1 MNPVIG
7 QCPIC
12 GNNLHVT
19 RLNCRNC
26 DTTIDGHF
34 TLGRLYQLSPE
45 QLDFV
50 EVFLRCEGK
59 INRVEQEIGLSYP
72 AVRSRLT
79 DVIRALGYEVGES
92 SPVQRAIS
100 EETRR
105 DILNELQNGNLSA
118 EEALQ
123 LLRGDTDSWPL
134 GAFRNRNFESLVE
147 CEPDQR
153 LNSSRCR
160 NARSSIHSR

>member
-12 GNNLHVT
+12 GGNLHVT

-50 EVFLRCEGK
+50 EVFLKCEGK

-72 AVRSRLT
+72 AVRARLT
-79 DVIRALGYEVGES
+79 DVIRALGYEVGDNS
-92 SPVQRAIS
+92 SSQRS
-100 EETRR
+100 MPDEVRR
-105 DILNELQNGNLSA
+105 DILNELQRGKLSA

-123 LLRGDTDSWPL
+123 MLRGE
-134 GAFRNRNFESLVE
+134 G
-147 CEPDQR
+147 
-153 LNSSRCR
+153 
-160 NARSSIHSR
+160 

>member
-12 GNNLHVT
+12 GNTLHVT

-45 QLDFV
+45 QLEFV
-50 EVFLRCEGK
+50 DVFLRCEGK

-72 AVRSRLT
+72 AVRARLT
-79 DVIRALGYEVGES
+79 DVIRALGYEVGDPPAATRS
-92 SPVQRAIS
+92 LS

-123 LLRGDTDSWPL
+123 MLRGE
-134 GAFRNRNFESLVE
+134 RE
-147 CEPDQR
+147 
-153 LNSSRCR
+153 
-160 NARSSIHSR
+160 

>member
-12 GNNLHVT
+12 SSTLHVT

-26 DTTIDGHF
+26 DTSLEGHF

-45 QLDFV
+45 QLEFV
-50 EVFLRCEGK
+50 EIFLRCEGK

-72 AVRSRLT
+72 AVRARLT
-79 DVIRALGYEVGES
+79 DVIRALGYEVGDPPPS
-92 SPVQRAIS
+92 SRNLS

-105 DILNELQNGNLSA
+105 DILNELHNGTLTA

-123 LLRGDTDSWPL
+123 LFKGDSD
-134 GAFRNRNFESLVE
+134 
-147 CEPDQR
+147 
-153 LNSSRCR
+153 
-160 NARSSIHSR
+160 

>member
-12 GNNLHVT
+12 SSNLHVT

-45 QLDFV
+45 QLEFV

-72 AVRSRLT
+72 AVRARLT
-79 DVIRALGYEVGES
+79 DVIRALGYEVGEAPPPRS
-92 SPVQRAIS
+92 VP
-100 EETRR
+100 EEVRR

-123 LLRGDTDSWPL
+123 MLRSDG
-134 GAFRNRNFESLVE
+134 
-147 CEPDQR
+147 
-153 LNSSRCR
+153 
-160 NARSSIHSR
+160 

>member
-12 GNNLHVT
+12 NDTLHVT

-26 DTTIDGHF
+26 DTNIEGHF
-34 TLGRLYQLSPE
+34 ALGRLYQLTPE
-45 QLDFV
+45 QLSFV
-50 EVFLRCEGK
+50 EIFLKCEGK

-79 DVIRALGYEVGES
+79 EVVKALGYEVGPPE
-92 SPVQRAIS
+92 PEVT

-105 DILNELQNGNLSA
+105 EVLSDLSSGKLSA
-118 EEALQ
+118 EEALEI
-123 LLRGDTDSWPL
+123 LRG
-134 GAFRNRNFESLVE
+134 E
-147 CEPDQR
+147 
-153 LNSSRCR
+153 
-160 NARSSIHSR
+160 

>member
-12 GNNLHVT
+12 GSTLHVT

-26 DTTIDGHF
+26 DTSLDGHF

-45 QLDFV
+45 QLEFV
-50 EVFLRCEGK
+50 EIFLRCEGK

-72 AVRSRLT
+72 AVRARLN
-79 DVIRALGYEVGES
+79 DVIRALGYEVGDS
-92 SPVQRAIS
+92 QPAPRAIP
-100 EETRR
+100 EEVRR
-105 DILNELQNGNLSA
+105 DILNELQSGRLSA

-123 LLRGDTDSWPL
+123 LLRG
-134 GAFRNRNFESLVE
+134 
-147 CEPDQR
+147 
-153 LNSSRCR
+153 NSE
-160 NARSSIHSR
+160 

>member
-12 GNNLHVT
+12 SNNLHVT

-34 TLGRLYQLSPE
+34 TLGRLYQLNPE

-72 AVRSRLT
+72 AVRARLT
-79 DVIRALGYEVGES
+79 DVIRALGYEVGDS
-92 SPVQRAIS
+92 ASTQRPIS
-100 EETRR
+100 EEVRR
-105 DILNELQNGNLSA
+105 DILNELQGGNLTA

-123 LLRGDTDSWPL
+123 LLRGEAD
-134 GAFRNRNFESLVE
+134 
-147 CEPDQR
+147 
-153 LNSSRCR
+153 
-160 NARSSIHSR
+160 